1 MWGLGRGACQWPLYC
16 RGVYQAELCQRTMF
30 NEAGLGETA
39 ASPRFLCAHS
49 QWRHISHD
57 HDGEFSGEG
66 KDLPAVYLSLH
77 VPWSCGQCRG
87 VWEGG
92 YPALLKDGCLHKML
106 GNCGIWKACV
116 FSREN
121 TWKRGLPGPEGCLL
135 SLFSSVPLCKC

>member
-1 MWGLGRGACQWPLYC
+1 
-16 RGVYQAELCQRTMF
+16 MF

-39 ASPRFLCAHS
+39 ASPRFLCSHS
-49 QWRHISHD
+49 QRRHISHD

-92 YPALLKDGCLHKML
+92 YPALLKDGCYTKCWETVASERHVSSAEKTHGKGACLGQRAVSYLHFPL
-106 GNCGIWKACV
+106 
-116 FSREN
+116 
-121 TWKRGLPGPEGCLL
+121 CLL
-135 SLFSSVPLCKC
+135 ANAKLMHSTLTSLWLFCICSFDFFSLFLY